1 TPIVLAR
8 AVIAVTLVSSCSSD
22 LMLRGST
29 DVRPT
34 TIDGRGTT
42 IPLPRV
48 LETTSASLGDGWPV
62 WLVRHDSGSVTV
74 ISAVA
79 PPRVRSATSLF
90 AGQSALV
97 RWLPASRRFVADDI
111 VYDDYGRVLGYGAD
125 DRCLDGCPRIVETA
139 PDERDLDTFAAAVT
153 GNGLRVYESRR
164 SPAKPEAYRWVD
176 WDHPEH
182 VDHELDTRDDERWPA
197 APTTIADVLAHP
209 LGTYALVT
217 GAIVQSTTDAPR
229 LCGCGT
235 CDASWPLA
243 LGVAAVAVS
252 HPAVH
257 SESGTMLVRRDASG
271 VAIIASSHAG
281 ACGAMR
287 M

>member
-1 TPIVLAR
+1 VLAR
-8 AVIAVTLVSSCSSD
+8 AIVTVILVSSCGSE
-22 LMLRGST
+22 LVLRGST
-29 DVRPT
+29 DVRASA
-34 TIDGRGTT
+34 IDGQGTSV
-42 IPLPRV
+42 PLPRV
-48 LETTSASLGDGWPV
+48 RETASASVGDGWPV
-62 WLVRHDSGSVTV
+62 WLVRHDDGSVTV

-79 PPRVRSATSLF
+79 MPRARSATTLF

-97 RWLPASRRFVADDI
+97 RWLPATRRFVADDI
-111 VYDDYGRVLGYGAD
+111 VYDDYGRALGYGAD
-125 DRCLDGCPRIVETA
+125 TGCFGDCPRITEPA
-139 PDERDLDTFAAAVT
+139 PDERDLDTFAAAVI
-153 GNGLRVYESRR
+153 GDRLRVYESRR
-164 SPAKPEAYRWVD
+164 APAKPEVYRWVD

-182 VDHELDTRDDERWPA
+182 VDHELEARSGESWPA
-197 APTTIADVLAHP
+197 VPMTIADLLAHP

-243 LGVAAVAVS
+243 LGVAAVPIS

-257 SESGTMLVRRDASG
+257 SEPGTMLVRRDAG
-271 VAIIASSHAG
+271 GIAIIASSHAG